1 MLPIGTII
9 YNSKNQNLQMIISY
23 YPIEKKTGEKFE
35 YLTCLYPLGYGSELP
50 QYFVNSKDFKYIVH
64 EGLKL
69 DYFDDFANEVTKII
83 SNKSE
88 KEKISDIDMSQFT
101 EL

>member
-9 YNSKNQNLQMIISY
+9 YNSNNQNMQMIISY
-23 YPIEKKTGEKFE
+23 YPLDKKTGEKFE
-35 YLTCLYPLGYGSELP
+35 YLTCLYPIGYGTELP
-50 QYFVNSKDFKYIVH
+50 QYFVNSSDFKYVVH

-69 DYFDDFANEVTKII
+69 DYFDNFTNELTKIV
-83 SNKSE
+83 SKKSAV
-88 KEKISDIDMSQFT
+88 EKISDIELSQFT